1 MEENAEKTECFAH
14 FLSKSLKKNINPP
27 VWGILFLVICGKITK
42 VKFILAAFSYI
53 KDSLMGIMA
62 FQYKTAADSP
72 ILVAY
77 NREERPDRPS
87 QAPRIQSGCPRIICG
102 IDRKSG
108 GTWFGVNQHGMFA
121 CAINRTKREMPFN
134 PRSRGVLCREMLN
147 CSNPQKAAEMAL
159 KELQTGN
166 YAGVNYVCADA
177 NQAFVVYGGLE
188 LSMQEIGPGLHMFSG
203 NRMDDYNDERQEY
216 VRRQLTLQRLD
227 SSVTFLAVASKT
239 FARKPDPSG
248 RRGIVISSGD
258 IQTVSGLLLSLPKKG
273 HGAVLQC
280 TASAPGDSKYEDVSA
295 LLRQVL
301 STDRN
306 SSSRGGMDEE
316 DEDFI

>member
-1 MEENAEKTECFAH
+1 
-14 FLSKSLKKNINPP
+14 
-27 VWGILFLVICGKITK
+27 
-42 VKFILAAFSYI
+42 
-53 KDSLMGIMA
+53 MGIMA
-62 FQYKTAADSP
+62 FQYKVASDSP

-102 IDRKSG
+102 IDRKAG

-121 CAINRTKREMPFN
+121 CAMNRPKRELPFN

-147 CSNPQKAAEMAL
+147 FRNPKDAAEMAL

-177 NQAFVVYGGLE
+177 NQAFVVYGGTE
-188 LSMQEIGPGLHMFSG
+188 VSMQEIEPGLHMFTNG
-203 NRMDDYNDERQEY
+203 KMDDYYDERQEF
-216 VRRQLTLQRLD
+216 VRRNLTLQRLD
-227 SSVTFLAVASKT
+227 SSVTFLAIASKT
-239 FARKPDPSG
+239 FARKAAPNG
-248 RRGIVISSGD
+248 RRGIILADGE

-280 TASAPGDSKYEDVSA
+280 TPTSPSDSKYEDVSA

-301 STDRN
+301 STDR
-306 SSSRGGMDEE
+306 GGRTVVE
-316 DEDFI
+316 DDVL

>member
-1 MEENAEKTECFAH
+1 
-14 FLSKSLKKNINPP
+14 
-27 VWGILFLVICGKITK
+27 
-42 VKFILAAFSYI
+42 
-53 KDSLMGIMA
+53 MGIMA
-62 FQYKTAADSP
+62 FQYKTAHDSP

-121 CAINRTKREMPFN
+121 CAINRPKREMPFN

-147 CSNPQKAAEMAL
+147 FRNPKEAAELTL

-166 YAGVNYVCADA
+166 YAGVNYICADE
-177 NQAFVVYGGLE
+177 NQAFVIYGGAE
-188 LSMQEIGPGLHMFSG
+188 LSMQEIPPGLHMFS
-203 NRMDDYNDERQEY
+203 NSKMDDYYDERQEF

-280 TASAPGDSKYEDVSA
+280 TPTAPGDSKYEDVSA

-306 SSSRGGMDEE
+306 SVRNSSLD
-316 DEDFI
+316 DDDLL

>member
-1 MEENAEKTECFAH
+1 
-14 FLSKSLKKNINPP
+14 
-27 VWGILFLVICGKITK
+27 
-42 VKFILAAFSYI
+42 
-53 KDSLMGIMA
+53 MGVMA
-62 FQYKTAADSP
+62 FQYKVATDSP

-102 IDRKSG
+102 IDRKAG
-108 GTWFGVNQHGMFA
+108 GTWFGINQHGMFA
-121 CAINRTKREMPFN
+121 CAMNRFRREVPYS
-134 PRSRGVLCREMLN
+134 PRSRGLLCREMLN
-147 CSNPQKAAEMAL
+147 YRSPKESAEMAV

-166 YAGVNYVCADA
+166 YAGVNFVVADA
-177 NQAFVVYGGLE
+177 NQAFVVYGGTEVSLE
-188 LSMQEIGPGLHMFSG
+188 EIKPGLHMFTAG
-203 NRMDDYNDERQEY
+203 RMDDYNDERQEF

-239 FARKPDPSG
+239 FAKKPDPYG
-248 RRGIVISSGD
+248 RRGIVLVDGE
-258 IQTVSGLLLSLPKKG
+258 IQTVSGLLLSLPYKG

-280 TASAPGDSKYEDVSA
+280 TPTSPSDSKYEDVSA

-306 SSSRGGMDEE
+306 SQKKVPPPEAG
-316 DEDFI
+316 

>member
-1 MEENAEKTECFAH
+1 
-14 FLSKSLKKNINPP
+14 
-27 VWGILFLVICGKITK
+27 
-42 VKFILAAFSYI
+42 
-53 KDSLMGIMA
+53 MGIMA
-62 FQYKTAADSP
+62 FQYKTASDSP

-102 IDRKSG
+102 IDRKAG
-108 GTWFGVNQHGMFA
+108 GTWFGINQHGMFA
-121 CAINRTKREMPFN
+121 CAMNRPKRDVPFN

-147 CSNPQKAAEMAL
+147 YNNPQKAAEMVL

-177 NQAFVVYGGLE
+177 NQGFVIYGGAE
-188 LSMQEIGPGLHMFSG
+188 ISMQEIQPGLHMFSNG
-203 NRMDDYNDERQEY
+203 RMDDYNDERQEY

-239 FARKPDPSG
+239 FARKPDTNG
-248 RRGIVISSGD
+248 RRGIILSEGE
-258 IQTVSGLLLSLPKKG
+258 IQTVSSLLLSLPYKG

-280 TASAPGDSKYEDVSA
+280 TPTSPSESKYEDVSA

-306 SSSRGGMDEE
+306 SGKQAAAEEE
-316 DEDFI
+316 DDDLL